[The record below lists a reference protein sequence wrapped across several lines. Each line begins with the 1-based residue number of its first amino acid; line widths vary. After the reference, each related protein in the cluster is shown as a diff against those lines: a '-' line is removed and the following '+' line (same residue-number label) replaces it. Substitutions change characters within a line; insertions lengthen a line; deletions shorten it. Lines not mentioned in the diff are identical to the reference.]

1 MFTLLRRDR
10 FHRSTVHWPHQC
22 VHTPQ
27 EQKAVKDQVK
37 KLGKK
42 NKEEGLALQ
51 AALDARHAEEL
62 AAFDAAAAL
71 ERLEV
76 EEGDASA
83 APRMSKA
90 MKRRQQRQRE
100 DAERSARID
109 EERAA
114 LGETLRE
121 REEAALQEQ
130 LAGEGLGV
138 HDIVPDGHCL
148 YRALEHQLRLQGDQ
162 GSSYQELRRAAA
174 QHMRAH
180 DADFR
185 PFIAEDDLA
194 APSEEAADLLESYCR
209 ELESTAVWGGHLEL
223 EALSAALDRPIA
235 VFAAEDAPQ
244 VVGAERAGPRL
255 RVCFMRHAYGLGDHY
270 NSVVPLSDVGSNEE
284 GEAA

>member
-1 MFTLLRRDR
+1 M
-10 FHRSTVHWPHQC
+10 
-22 VHTPQ
+22 
-27 EQKAVKDQVK
+27 K

-76 EEGDASA
+76 EEDG
-83 APRMSKA
+83 APAQPRVSKA

-109 EERAA
+109 EEKAA

-148 YRALEHQLRLQGDQ
+148 YRALEHQLRLQGEQ
-162 GSSYQELRRAAA
+162 GSSYLELRRAAA

-194 APSEEAADLLESYCR
+194 APSEEADDLLESYCR

-235 VFAAEDAPQ
+235 VFAAEEAPQ
-244 VVGAERAGPRL
+244 VLGAERAGQRL

-284 GEAA
+284 DEAA